1 MANKR
6 VYYATQ
12 IVQLQPVKAETTSD
26 SFTPDTGGY
35 VTPQGLQSVGMTT
48 NFNLETL
55 FQLGQQDLYDLV
67 EGIPEIEVTLQKTL
81 DGSRPLYLLCM
92 GGTTSGG
99 SNENIGTLANNR
111 VNFKLGVYKDT
122 QTAAEG
128 NSETA
133 VLCTGMYLSSIAYN
147 LPLDGFATEDVTLV
161 GNHKVWSGEST
172 STSWTEA
179 SPKTAKH
186 AVRRIN
192 VDISGSD
199 AIPTTIP
206 GGKSAHF
213 QSISVN
219 ANLGREAIN
228 ELGRMAPY
236 ARYVKFPL
244 EVTSEFVVTATAVD
258 KIKADDFLSNTASCQ
273 LSKNL
278 TDEPI
283 NVRICGTGANDWM
296 KIDLGGKNK
305 LTSVNY
311 TGGGTG
317 GDNATITYSYQTY
330 NYLKV
335 QVNGSFANVN
345 PT

>member
-12 IVQLQPVKAETTSD
+12 IVQLQPVAANSTND
-26 SFTPDTGGY
+26 GFTPDTGGY

-92 GGTTSGG
+92 GGTAGGG
-99 SNENIGTLANNR
+99 SGSNIGNLANNR
-111 VNFKLGVYKDT
+111 VNFKLGVYQDT
-122 QTAAEG
+122 QTAAAG
-128 NSETA
+128 NSQTA
-133 VLCTGMYLSSIAYN
+133 VSCTGMYLSSIAYN

-161 GNHKVWSGEST
+161 GNHKEWANAST
-172 STSWTEA
+172 TTNWTEA
-179 SPKTAKH
+179 NPKTAKH

-192 VDISGSD
+192 VNIQGSD
-199 AIPTTIP
+199 IPADIP
-206 GGKSAHF
+206 GGKNAHF

-244 EVTSEFVVTATAVD
+244 EVTSEFVVTATEVD
-258 KIKADDFLSNTASCQ
+258 KVKADDFLSNTSSCQ

-278 TDEPI
+278 TDRTI
-283 NVRICGTGANDWM
+283 NVQICGTGTGDTM
-296 KIDLGGKNK
+296 TIGLGGKNK

-330 NYLKV
+330 NYLTV
-335 QVNGSFANVN
+335 SVAGSFANVN
-345 PT
+345 PN